1 MGFSLLGLNHRIIR
15 VNTVFKLRSP
25 QVSVSVDIF
34 SGSWV
39 QAFETWVVNIL
50 IHKLWLNPCLQ
61 AHTLL
66 CVIPRDWNISK
77 DQSSYPTVEKSWQV
91 TWLCRRGRRLAVQ
104 MLFIQNFRVLLFSS
118 PVHSLGYF
126 LSLIINLSRVLQDN
140 LACCLLVSPSI
151 SILV

>member
-50 IHKLWLNPCLQ
+50 IHKL
-61 AHTLL
+61 
-66 CVIPRDWNISK
+66 
-77 DQSSYPTVEKSWQV
+77 
-91 TWLCRRGRRLAVQ
+91 
-104 MLFIQNFRVLLFSS
+104 
-118 PVHSLGYF
+118 
-126 LSLIINLSRVLQDN
+126 
-140 LACCLLVSPSI
+140 
-151 SILV
+151 